1 MLILQQSFHTKGL
14 SQVLRVLSKMKIS
27 QMIGSVAIATSIV
40 TVAAI
45 VSPMSVKAASFT
57 FGNIAGGD
65 TVGDSLAQ
73 YLSMDVTSSGS
84 GVLFKFNNAAGNTAT
99 TSFIGTVYI
108 DAAPA
113 LLGSNITVNSGNV
126 GNVDFGGGIGTKNLP
141 QSEHLATAFTTNYD
155 FTKDGGASNGVQ
167 KSESLGVLFS
177 NANFTNVINAINGG
191 SLRVGYHLQGITPPN
206 PLTGS
211 TSDSYVNNPNTPT
224 PTKPV
229 PVPGL
234 LLGVMAAGALGGKR
248 LLKSKKQAV

>member
-1 MLILQQSFHTKGL
+1 
-14 SQVLRVLSKMKIS
+14 
-27 QMIGSVAIATSIV
+27 MIGSVAIATSIV

-57 FGNIAGGD
+57 FANIAGGD

-84 GVLFKFNNAAGNTAT
+84 GVLFQFNNGAGNTAT
-99 TSFIGTVYI
+99 TSFIRTVFI

-113 LLGSNITVNSGNV
+113 LLGGNSNITVNKDNV
-126 GNVDFGGGIGTKNLP
+126 GTVLFTGGVDNQNLP
-141 QSEHLATAFTTNYD
+141 QGNNLLPKFTTNYA
-155 FTKDGGASNGVQ
+155 FNRVQDGGNINAIQ
-167 KSESLGVLFS
+167 PTESLGVLF
-177 NANFTNVINAINGG
+177 ANVDFNNVISAINDG
-191 SLRVGYHLQGITPPN
+191 SLRVGYHLQGIDLP
-206 PLTGS
+206 GVKGA
-211 TSDSYVNNPNTPT
+211 SDSYINDPNTP